1 MDSTLLDISIR
12 LLVVL
17 VLVAANGFFVAAEFS
32 LVSVRR
38 TRIDELVSEGD
49 RRARVVKR
57 SLADLDSYI
66 AATQL
71 GITIS
76 SIGLGWVGEP
86 ALARLLDPALEGLM
100 PNGLAFVT
108 THTLAFLIAFSVI
121 TVLHIV
127 FGELAPKTIALQRSE
142 PTSLWVAAP
151 LELFLR
157 IFRPFILGL
166 NTLGRLVV
174 QGIGLQDTSG
184 HALVHTEAELRMLV
198 TASAEGGHLEQSEEE
213 MIHRVFHFADLTAHQ
228 VMVPRTEI
236 IGVPTDVTLEELREL
251 IDREGRA
258 RLPVYD
264 QTLDDIVGV
273 VHVKDVFRALNRAD
287 DGPFDVRRITRE
299 ALTIP
304 ESITINELLAMMK
317 ARRTHIGIVI
327 DEYGGTAGLVT
338 MEDILEA
345 IVGPV
350 QDEFERPE
358 TDIELLNGSCA
369 RVNGLVL
376 IPELNRELDVAIDDP
391 NFDTV
396 GGFVFGQIG
405 RKPELGDEVT
415 VGSLFFRVEAL
426 DGLRIARLFVEKRE
440 DDVRAGDDER

>member
-1 MDSTLLDISIR
+1 MDSTLVDIAIR

-17 VLVAANGFFVAAEFS
+17 LLVLANGFFVAAEFS

-38 TRIDELVSEGD
+38 TRIDELVGEGD

-57 SLADLDSYI
+57 SLEDLDSYI

-71 GITIS
+71 GITMA

-86 ALARLLDPALEGLM
+86 ALARLLDPLLEDIVPEGV
-100 PNGLAFVT
+100 AFVT
-108 THTLAFLIAFSVI
+108 SHTIAFVIAFSII

-142 PTSLWVAAP
+142 PTSLWIAAP
-151 LELFLR
+151 LEVFLR
-157 IFRPFILGL
+157 LFRPFIMGL

-174 QGIGLQDTSG
+174 QAIGLQDTSG

-213 MIHRVFHFADLTAHQ
+213 MIHRVFHFADVTAHQ

-236 IGVPTDVTLEELREL
+236 VAVPTDVTLEELRDL
-251 IDREGRA
+251 IGREGRA
-258 RLPVYD
+258 RMPVYD
-264 QTLDDIVGV
+264 HTIDDIVGV
-273 VHVKDVFRALNRAD
+273 VHVKDVFQAMGRPD
-287 DGPFDVRRITRE
+287 SSPFDVRQITRE

-304 ESITINELLAMMK
+304 ESVTIDELLATMK

-358 TDIELLNGSCA
+358 MDIELLSDMTA

-376 IPELNRELDVAIDDP
+376 IPEFNRELDTTIDDP
-391 NFDTV
+391 NFDTI
-396 GGFVFGQIG
+396 GGFVFGQLG

-415 VGSLFFRVEAL
+415 TGDLYFRVEAL
-426 DGLRIARLFVEKRE
+426 DGLRIARLLVEKRASN
-440 DDVRAGDDER
+440 D

>member
-12 LLVVL
+12 LMVVILL
-17 VLVAANGFFVAAEFS
+17 VLANGFFVAAEFS

-38 TRIDELVSEGD
+38 TRIDELVGEGN

-57 SLADLDSYI
+57 SLDDLDTYI

-71 GITIS
+71 GITMA

-86 ALARLLDPALEGLM
+86 ALARLLDPLFADIM
-100 PNGLAFVT
+100 PQGIAFVT
-108 THTLAFLIAFSVI
+108 SHAIAFVIAFGII

-142 PTSLWVAAP
+142 PTSLWIAAP
-151 LELFLR
+151 LEVFLR
-157 IFRPFILGL
+157 IFRPFILVL
-166 NTLGRLVV
+166 NTMGRLVV

-198 TASAEGGHLEQSEEE
+198 TASAEGGQLEQSEEE

-236 IGVPTDVTLEELREL
+236 VGVPTDITLDDLSDL
-251 IDREGRA
+251 IGREGRA
-258 RLPVYD
+258 RMPVYD

-273 VHVKDVFRALNRAD
+273 VHVKDVFSILRREE
-287 DGPFDVRRITRE
+287 GEPFDVRSITRE

-304 ESITINELLAMMK
+304 ESLTVDELLAAMK
-317 ARRTHIGIVI
+317 ARRMHMGIVI

-338 MEDILEA
+338 LEDILEV
-345 IVGPV
+345 IVGQV

-358 TDIELLNGSCA
+358 TDIEMLSETTA

-376 IPELNRELDVAIDDP
+376 IPEFNRELDVAIDDP
-391 NFDTV
+391 NFDTI

-405 RKPELGDEVT
+405 RKPELGDGVT
-415 VGSLFFRVEAL
+415 VGNLSFRVEAL
-426 DGLRIARLFVEKRE
+426 DGLRIARLHVEKISRE
-440 DDVRAGDDER
+440 G